1 LALFA
6 MDPCFLGCL
15 RLEDD
20 FGTKRWLATQRV
32 SWRLTSDGAY
42 ECERVRPICLEINL
56 HRLVDPGNSSSGLGG
71 FVMRARFD
79 LGGSGWL
86 RNDDLVREVMASVE
100 AGRLVV
106 IRETGERTADPLA
119 KARAEAWR
127 IAREVERLSKG
138 KLRSSGRRYTLC
150 ARGQL
155 DRGTLGLT
163 RRRLLPREALSILDR
178 MIVEYAAQPELVA
191 QLTEARKLFSA
202 DARQG
207 DKEAELILLRHLI
220 VAQPRGLEQA
230 PITPSQIREIIQ
242 EKTQRTLEVVVLDHR
257 GQPLGGLGYSVCTP
271 DGETVSGKFGGGAKT
286 KATSQKTGEAEVRL
300 VPPEPAAADA

>member
-1 LALFA
+1 
-6 MDPCFLGCL
+6 MDPCSLGCL
-15 RLEDD
+15 RLDDD
-20 FGTKRWLATQRV
+20 FGTKRWLATRRV

-56 HRLVDPGNSSSGLGG
+56 RRLMDSGNSSAGLGG
-71 FVMRARFD
+71 FVMRARSD
-79 LGGSGWL
+79 LGGSGWIQS
-86 RNDDLVREVMASVE
+86 DHLVREVMGYVE

-106 IRETGERTADPLA
+106 LRETGERTADPSD
-119 KARAEAWR
+119 KARANAWR

-150 ARGQL
+150 AIGQL

-163 RRRLLPREALSILDR
+163 RRRLLPQEALSIVDR

-191 QLTEARKLFSA
+191 QLTEAREFLST

-207 DKEAELILLRHLI
+207 DNEAELILLRHLI

-230 PITPSQIREIIQ
+230 PITPSQIREIIR
-242 EKTQRTLEVVVLDHR
+242 EKNQLTLEVVVLDHR
-257 GQPLGGLGYSVCTP
+257 GQPLGGLGYRVCTP
-271 DGETVSGKFGGGAKT
+271 DGETVSGNFGGGAKT
-286 KATSQKTGEAEVRL
+286 KATSQKAGEAEVRL
-300 VPPEPAAADA
+300 VPPEPTAADA